1 MIGAVLLAG
10 CSQDDVAL
18 EVTPEEPVA
27 LNFSITE
34 AETNYTD
41 GSTRA
46 GQTASTRAGHTGA
59 MDNEDLYTTAS
70 RLRKKKNYR

>member
-27 LNFSITE
+27 LNFCITE

-41 GSTRA
+41 ASTRA
-46 GQTASTRAGHTGA
+46 AQTASTRAGHTGA
-59 MDNEDLYTTAS
+59 MNSEDLYTTAS
-70 RLRKKKNYR
+70 RLEKKNYR